1 MTSRL
6 LTAILT
12 LAVAFVATA
21 QRFDWS
27 ISLNTVFDNREGDRQ
42 NIAPDTVFFTKE
54 IEWLVELC
62 GFSL

>member
-42 NIAPDTVFFTKE
+42 NIAPETVFF
-54 IEWLVELC
+54 L
-62 GFSL
+62 SLIHI

>member
-42 NIAPDTVFFTKE
+42 NIAPETVFFTKDRKS
-54 IEWLVELC
+54 VV
-62 GFSL
+62 

>member
-42 NIAPDTVFFTKE
+42 NIAPETVSVSYTHLTLPTKRT
-54 IEWLVELC
+54 
-62 GFSL
+62 